1 MGGKAIS
8 TRTMPGRIT
17 DIGIDK
23 YTENRRQ
30 LRVSLIM
37 SKHTAFVKKENTK
50 YLLLFHLHTRTL
62 KNIFIMIILKHKT
75 NYFFNF

>member
-50 YLLLFHLHTRTL
+50 YLLSDNALMT
-62 KNIFIMIILKHKT
+62 FIT
-75 NYFFNF
+75 NEN